1 MDDIKNDLRAPD
13 AEEQVL
19 GVADTSGYCN
29 MSVENGIVEETYF
42 NADCTKN
49 EICFVDP
56 QADYTFEISSSA
68 TDNMSCSVDPLSSGD
83 SCENDKYL
91 MRSYANLQTVEGGNS
106 SWANILNPNE
116 ELSSNFELASSE
128 TSSDSFHSNTSEG
141 SNSNLVPDESED
153 AMEIL
158 ARTLN
163 QSIDLEKPIICD
175 VDESLDMSDT
185 GSLDETIIDG
195 KYISDTEDA
204 KLSEISYALIKKHA
218 VNIEK
223 GLIIEYDESSETSI
237 SPLVIETT
245 YVDQSSII
253 EPSELPK
260 ISDTPLMNR
269 SIDVEIPKITDY
281 NESIKRSDSSVL
293 NQTINVDRPIITED
307 DTPPETLNA
316 LALHRTINVENS
328 LITEY
333 DESAEISV
341 APVGVGKRL
350 VDYDESLEN
359 SDISLVNETINVE
372 NAVDTEYGKL
382 PEISDAL
389 PRNQII
395 NVENPRIS
403 EFNDKSDIS
412 NAPLAKTAIT
422 ISNKSTEQT
431 SAFLLNRIVNVEK
444 PIIADDAFFQSQKV
458 NVENKLVAEHDELHP
473 KTDTSSLNQTINFEK
488 LAIREDDKVTEIS
501 DALLSPPMI
510 NVEQSITTG
519 KYESPEKPAA
529 PLINQTTSDGNISI
543 TRYSDSPE
551 KSGTTDLNQT
561 ITMDKRIIRD
571 KGEGVKISDWLHG
584 NQTINAEK
592 FLIPET
598 DESPEKRDSC
608 FMNKTVRAENI
619 SISMYSPAPTDLNQT
634 ITMDK
639 PEIRKDDKVVEIS
652 DGSLGN
658 NRINVEKCIL
668 PEKAESPEKR
678 EARFMNQTLRVENI
692 SGTTYSDSPEK
703 PVTTD
708 LNQTITI
715 DQPIIREDGE
725 VVEISDG
732 LLGNHRINAEKF
744 IIPEKDESPEKRDSS
759 FLHKTV
765 HAENISISTYSP
777 ATTDLNQ
784 TITMDKPVIREDSKV
799 VDISD
804 GSLRGH
810 RINVEKCILPEKA
823 ESAEKREARFM
834 NQTLRVENSSL
845 TTYSDSP
852 EKSDTTDL
860 NQTITMD
867 RPIIR
872 EDGEVLEISDGL
884 HGNQTINA
892 ENFII
897 PEKRDSSFMH
907 KTVRAENISISA
919 YSPATTDLNQTIT
932 MDKRVIREDGK
943 VVDISDGPLGGH
955 RINAEKCILPEKAES
970 PENRESRFMNQT
982 LRVENISLATYSDS
996 PEKSDTTDLNQTIT
1010 MDKPV
1015 IREDSKVVDISDGSL
1030 RGHRINADKCIL
1042 PEKAES
1048 PKNRESRFMNQTLRV
1063 ENISLTTYSDS
1074 PEKSDTTDLNQTIT
1088 MDKRIIR
1095 DDGEVVEISHGLHGN
1110 QTIDA
1115 QKFIISEND
1124 ESPEKRDARLMNQTI
1139 HVENSSVTTHSDS
1152 PEISDPTDLNQT
1164 ITMDRPIIIGDGKVT
1179 EISDELVG
1187 NKTINVEKRLTHE
1200 KEESPGKRDAT
1211 VMNQTQHVEN
1221 FSVTTCNDS
1230 PEKSV
1235 STPLNQKKKDISES
1249 FLGTEMKNV
1258 EESMTAEKDESS
1270 KKTSAPL
1277 INQTIGVQD
1286 PLVNNYKDLPEKL
1299 TTTLQSETID
1309 AAKRIITEYDI
1320 ISETSNVF
1328 VNKPI
1333 EKSAAPLIKSSIDAG
1348 KSLSP
1353 LRQSV
1358 VVENPVNTKCNGL
1371 SETADKTSDAHLI
1384 NQTLNVMK
1392 RIITEHE
1399 ASSKI
1404 SGVPLRLEVVH
1415 KKVND
1420 LLLGNKDA
1428 SQINSKNIVEQLTK
1442 KFNELTKQTDML
1454 VINADKIRKNIAQ
1467 ADQTI
1472 LVNVLDV
1479 EAKVGKLK
1487 KCQNISEQYQLLVS
1501 SQNRKVAL
1509 TIHASKEMEKPLT
1522 DAQARLASAM
1532 QRYGKAQALIESLKQ
1547 NEEITKSNIKNIETQ
1562 LSNIREKCQRIED
1575 QFESNKKSQN
1585 RLSQEKENYQND
1597 IAKQQAMIKRLKIK
1611 TLSMEALIE
1620 QKSQECKS
1628 IATLCED
1635 ITRKHQLE
1643 TTRKCNENLDNV

>member
-29 MSVENGIVEETYF
+29 MSAENGIVEETYF

-744 IIPEKDESPEKRDSS
+744 IIPEKDE
-759 FLHKTV
+759 F
-765 HAENISISTYSP
+765 
-777 ATTDLNQ
+777 
-784 TITMDKPVIREDSKV
+784 
-799 VDISD
+799 
-804 GSLRGH
+804 
-810 RINVEKCILPEKA
+810 
-823 ESAEKREARFM
+823 
-834 NQTLRVENSSL
+834 
-845 TTYSDSP
+845 
-852 EKSDTTDL
+852 
-860 NQTITMD
+860 
-867 RPIIR
+867 
-872 EDGEVLEISDGL
+872 
-884 HGNQTINA
+884 
-892 ENFII
+892 